1 MFDDEKKYQNILKE
15 IHQLNRQNI
24 LNNNDKID
32 DLNNKL
38 SNVERNIYNFSNKN
52 YEKIIY
58 ILFGITGFNL
68 LISSMS
74 FIFILILPNNQT
86 VPKMNENKENS
97 ISSQK
102 KENLLELKKEE
113 IIVDENFENIK
124 PIIKKDTPYFCLN
137 EDKNYKIPFTVEIKG
152 KLYKDK
158 FTFILKD
165 DEKEKDCYIKRE
177 NL

>member
-32 DLNNKL
+32 DFSNKL
-38 SNVERNIYNFSNKN
+38 SNVEKNLYNFSNKN
-52 YEKIIY
+52 YEKKIN
-58 ILFGITGFNL
+58 ILFGITGLNL
-68 LISSMS
+68 FLSSISLL
-74 FIFILILPNNQT
+74 FILLLPNNQT
-86 VPKMNENKENS
+86 ISKTNDNKENL

-102 KENLLELKKEE
+102 KENFLELKKEE

-165 DEKEKDCYIKRE
+165 DEKEKDCYIKKE